1 MGFRTTP
8 EGNVTLDPIAVF
20 CKLPGWSSVAPEM
33 AKTCLDSIPTLT
45 ALASKQGFLEEKHF
59 ADAGFW
65 QTEEEKE
72 AEEKNPRDD
81 LALYRQRAIL
91 LTSAG
96 FRARTEARRK
106 ELETNRRAKEDKKKD
121 EKEQAER
128 KKCLKR
134 AWKELKCDQDTGCPV
149 LPKEKWELKGKCFH
163 CLEWF
168 GASQEAG
175 MRDEEY
181 NWLQCDGCE
190 SWLCPWCVG

>member
-1 MGFRTTP
+1 MQYFASCSVGLLSHLRWP
-8 EGNVTLDPIAVF
+8 RRVF
-20 CKLPGWSSVAPEM
+20 
-33 AKTCLDSIPTLT
+33 DSIPTLT

-59 ADAGFW
+59 ADAGLW

-128 KKCLKR
+128 KKFENKAR
-134 AWKELKCDQDTGCPV
+134 GR
-149 LPKEKWELKGKCFH
+149 
-163 CLEWF
+163 
-168 GASQEAG
+168 S
-175 MRDEEY
+175 
-181 NWLQCDGCE
+181 
-190 SWLCPWCVG
+190 

>member
-20 CKLPGWSSVAPEM
+20 CKLPGWSSVPPEM

-59 ADAGFW
+59 ADAGLW

-72 AEEKNPRDD
+72 VEEKNPRVD

-106 ELETNRRAKEDKKKD
+106 ELDEAAGRRGRKEGQKRTGGAEEVF
-121 EKEQAER
+121 EKSVEGVE
-128 KKCLKR
+128 
-134 AWKELKCDQDTGCPV
+134 
-149 LPKEKWELKGKCFH
+149 
-163 CLEWF
+163 
-168 GASQEAG
+168 
-175 MRDEEY
+175 M
-181 NWLQCDGCE
+181 
-190 SWLCPWCVG
+190 

>member
-1 MGFRTTP
+1 
-8 EGNVTLDPIAVF
+8 
-20 CKLPGWSSVAPEM
+20 M

-59 ADAGFW
+59 ADAGLW

-134 AWKELKCDQDTGCPV
+134 AWKELKCDQDTGCP
-149 LPKEKWELKGKCFH
+149 LPKKKLGSAFIVWSGLEPGKKRACETKSTIGSSVMGVRVGSVLGVLRKG
-163 CLEWF
+163 
-168 GASQEAG
+168 G
-175 MRDEEY
+175 
-181 NWLQCDGCE
+181 
-190 SWLCPWCVG
+190 

>member
-20 CKLPGWSSVAPEM
+20 CKLPGWSSVPPEM
-33 AKTCLDSIPTLT
+33 AKTCLDSVPTLT

-59 ADAGFW
+59 ADAGLW

-106 ELETNRRAKEDKKKD
+106 ELETNRLAKEDKKKD

-134 AWKELKCDQDTGCPV
+134 AWKELKCDH
-149 LPKEKWELKGKCFH
+149 KWR
-163 CLEWF
+163 WI
-168 GASQEAG
+168 
-175 MRDEEY
+175 
-181 NWLQCDGCE
+181 
-190 SWLCPWCVG
+190 